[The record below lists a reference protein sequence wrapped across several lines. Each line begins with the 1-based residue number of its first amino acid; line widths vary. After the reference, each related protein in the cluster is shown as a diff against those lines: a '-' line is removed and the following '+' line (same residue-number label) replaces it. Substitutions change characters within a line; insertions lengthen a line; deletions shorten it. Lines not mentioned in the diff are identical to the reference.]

1 MFCAQLRLLE
11 GADDQ
16 MDLERQGSVRQVSGH
31 FNPISK
37 SVFHDSIAWDWKAGQ
52 HIVIALLN

>member
-1 MFCAQLRLLE
+1 
-11 GADDQ
+11 

-37 SVFHDSIAWDWKAGQ
+37 SVFHDSIAWDWRAGQ
-52 HIVIALLN
+52 HIVIATDF